1 MDRQVLV
8 FMVYFSLFLH
18 GELGKVFGQVTL
30 TFSFMNSLDSS
41 QAFVSRIA
49 QEYSLNTQQ
58 VAATAKMFAE
68 GATVPFIARYRKEA
82 TGGMDEVQ
90 ILQVRDRLVQL
101 GDLEK
106 RRDAII
112 KSLEERKLLTAEL
125 KKKVAD
131 AETMT
136 RLEDVF
142 APYRPKRRTRAT
154 IAKDRGLEPLADFIW
169 ENRES
174 ESADVATE
182 AEKFIV
188 EPKSDSEKDEKAIDQ
203 NAEAVPTAED
213 ALSGARDIMA
223 ERFSDDA
230 DCRAELR
237 EFFLKESEVSSKVMY
252 GKETEP
258 EAQKFKDYFEWSEPF
273 ASVPSHRMLAMR
285 RGEKEGFIFMRIKV
299 DEERAL
305 AIMSGRF
312 GVTNT
317 GSCAQQLDL
326 AIADSYK
333 RLLGLS
339 LETECR
345 MMAKKE
351 ADIEAVRVFADNLRE
366 LLLASPLGQK
376 RMIAI
381 DPAFRTGCKTVVLD
395 AQGSLLF
402 DTVLHFTTSQS
413 QALEATA
420 VLKKMVEKFDIEAI
434 AIGNGTASRET
445 EAAVRAAELPKSV
458 SILIVNESG
467 ASIYSASEVAREE
480 FPDKDITVRG
490 AVSIGRRL
498 MDPLAELVKLDPK
511 SIGVGQY
518 QHDVDQSL
526 LKNGLDDTVIS
537 CVNGVGVEVNTASR
551 QLLGYVA
558 GLNSA
563 IASNIIAYRTENGP
577 FKTRAELKNVTRL
590 GEVAYEQ
597 AAGFLRIR
605 GGEHP
610 LDSSSVH
617 PERYALVEQMA
628 SDLGTDVPSLISD
641 GALRKKVDLKAYTSD
656 EVGLPTLKDIMA
668 ELDKPGRDPR
678 AQYEIFTFAE
688 GVNKPSDLTTG
699 MKLPGI
705 VTNVTN
711 FGAFVDVGV
720 HQDGLVHISQLADQY
735 VSDPADFVKVG
746 QKVQV
751 TVTEVDLNRKR
762 IALSMKKDADTSGQ
776 GQKSKGGGSNR
787 NQNTRRNNDANKSR
801 GGQDGGRGQR
811 GSQRQNESLGGNWFD
826 QALKKSR

>member
-1 MDRQVLV
+1 
-8 FMVYFSLFLH
+8 
-18 GELGKVFGQVTL
+18 
-30 TFSFMNSLDSS
+30 MNSLDSS
-41 QAFVSRIA
+41 HDFVSRIA
-49 QEYSLNTQQ
+49 NEYSLNTQQ

-90 ILQVRDRLVQL
+90 ILNVRDRLVQL
-101 GDLEK
+101 ADLEK
-106 RRDAII
+106 RRDAIV
-112 KSLEERKLLTAEL
+112 KSLEERKLLTPEL
-125 KKKVAD
+125 KKKIAD

-136 RLEDVF
+136 RLEDIF

-174 ESADVATE
+174 GTADIAEE
-182 AEKFIV
+182 AKKFII
-188 EPKSDSEKDEKAIDQ
+188 EGKTEEEK
-203 NAEAVPTAED
+203 AEAVPTAED
-213 ALSGARDIMA
+213 ALAGARDILA
-223 ERFSDDA
+223 ETFSDDA

-273 ASVPSHRMLAMR
+273 SRVPSHRMLAMR

-312 GVTNT
+312 GVTNS
-317 GSCAQQLDL
+317 GGCAEQVDL

-333 RLLGLS
+333 RLVGLS

-395 AQGSLLF
+395 AQGTLLF

-413 QALEATA
+413 QALEATG

-445 EAAVRAAELPKSV
+445 EAVVRAAELPKSV
-458 SILIVNESG
+458 SVLIVNESG

-558 GLNSA
+558 GLNSG
-563 IASNIIAYRTENGP
+563 IASNIIAYRAENGP
-577 FKTRAELKNVTRL
+577 FKTRAELKKVSRL
-590 GEVAYEQ
+590 GDVAFEQ
-597 AAGFLRIR
+597 AAGFLRIQ

-617 PERYALVEQMA
+617 PERYGLVEQMA
-628 SDLGTDVPSLISD
+628 ADLGSDVSTLISD
-641 GALRKKVDLKAYTSD
+641 AALRKKVDLKKYTTD

-678 AQYEIFTFAE
+678 AQYEIFTFAA
-688 GVNKPSDLTTG
+688 GVNKPSDLTEG

-735 VSDPADFVKVG
+735 VADPAEFVKVG

-762 IALSMKKDADTSGQ
+762 IALSMKKDPEIGAKEERPKRGGSRENNSG
-776 GQKSKGGGSNR
+776 GGGS
-787 NQNTRRNNDANKSR
+787 RNNAPRRSS
-801 GGQDGGRGQR
+801 GGRNSGGGGGNRQGGNR
-811 GSQRQNESLGGNWFD
+811 GNESLGGNWFD
-826 QALKKSR
+826 QALKKGK

>member
-1 MDRQVLV
+1 
-8 FMVYFSLFLH
+8 
-18 GELGKVFGQVTL
+18 
-30 TFSFMNSLDSS
+30 MNSLDSS
-41 QAFVSRIA
+41 HAFVSRIA
-49 QEYSLNTQQ
+49 NEYSLNTQQ

-90 ILQVRDRLVQL
+90 ILNVRDRLVQL
-101 GDLEK
+101 ADLEK
-106 RRDAII
+106 RRDAIL
-112 KSLEERKLLTAEL
+112 KSLEERKLLTPEL
-125 KKKVAD
+125 KKKIAD

-136 RLEDVF
+136 RLEDIF

-169 ENRES
+169 ANREDDA
-174 ESADVATE
+174 ADLAE
-182 AEKFIV
+182 EAKKFIIEAGAEK
-188 EPKSDSEKDEKAIDQ
+188 EA
-203 NAEAVPTAED
+203 AEAVPTVDD
-213 ALSGARDIMA
+213 ALAGARDILA
-223 ERFSDDA
+223 ERYSDDA

-237 EFFLKESEVSSKVMY
+237 EFFLKKSEVSSKVMY

-258 EAQKFKDYFEWSEPF
+258 EAQKFKDYFEWNEPL
-273 ASVPSHRMLAMR
+273 SRVPSHRMLAMR
-285 RGEKEGFIFMRIKV
+285 RGEKEGVIFMRIKV
-299 DEERAL
+299 DEESAL
-305 AIMSGRF
+305 HIMRGRF
-312 GVTNT
+312 GVTNS
-317 GSCAQQLDL
+317 GACAEQVDL
-326 AIADSYK
+326 AIVDSYK
-333 RLLGLS
+333 RLVGLS

-345 MMAKKE
+345 MMTKKV

-395 AQGSLLF
+395 AQGTLLF
-402 DTVLHFTTSQS
+402 DTVLHLTSSKS
-413 QALEATA
+413 QALEAIN
-420 VLKKMVEKFDIEAI
+420 VLQKMVEKFKVEVI

-445 EAAVRAAELPKSV
+445 ESVVRAAELPKSV
-458 SILIVNESG
+458 STLIVNESG

-558 GLNSA
+558 GLNST
-563 IASNIIAYRTENGP
+563 IASNIISYRAENGP
-577 FKTRAELKNVTRL
+577 FKTRAEFKKVSRL
-590 GEVAYEQ
+590 GDVAFEQ
-597 AAGFLRIR
+597 AAGFLRIQ

-617 PERYALVEQMA
+617 PERYALVEKMA
-628 SDLGTDVPSLISD
+628 EDLDSNVSSLMSDAS
-641 GALRKKVDLKAYTSD
+641 LRKKVDLKKYISD
-656 EVGLPTLKDIMA
+656 AVGLPTLKDIMA
-668 ELDKPGRDPR
+668 ELNKPGRDPR

-688 GVNKPSDLTTG
+688 GVNKPSDLTVG

-735 VSDPADFVKVG
+735 VAAPAEVVKVG

-762 IALSMKKDADTSGQ
+762 IALSMRKDLDAGGQQAKPKASRSPRNHSVPPRRNSGGKPKQ
-776 GQKSKGGGSNR
+776 GGG
-787 NQNTRRNNDANKSR
+787 RNNDSF
-801 GGQDGGRGQR
+801 
-811 GSQRQNESLGGNWFD
+811 GGNWFD
-826 QALKKSR
+826 QALKKGK